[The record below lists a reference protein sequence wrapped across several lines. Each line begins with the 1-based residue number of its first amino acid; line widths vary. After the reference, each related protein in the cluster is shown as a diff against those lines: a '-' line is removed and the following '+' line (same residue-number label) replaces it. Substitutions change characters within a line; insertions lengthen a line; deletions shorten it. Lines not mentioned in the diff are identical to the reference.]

1 MTTAQ
6 EKQAQLKADA
16 KAKAE
21 ERRTVATAKFDAVI
35 AAIKAEVAD
44 LNPTDIAAGFRVGGV
59 EVEKGYS
66 PYSYF
71 GDSRVPDRITVCYT
85 ERKGQWR
92 TKRKTLTYTV
102 LDILRI
108 AERVR
113 NAVESVAS
121 GQATRER
128 IEREEAA
135 TRRDEETRLAPVQ
148 ALVGAFTEAVGEAA
162 LDYDVAVEN
171 HHTKRFRTR
180 LLLSADEVA
189 LVLQTLAK
197 GGGK

>member
-1 MTTAQ
+1 MTTTQ
-6 EKQAQLKADA
+6 EKQAQLKAEA

-66 PYSYF
+66 PYTYF
-71 GDSRVPDRITVCYT
+71 GDSRVPDRITVCYS
-85 ERKGQWR
+85 ERKGAWR

-108 AERVR
+108 AGRVR
-113 NAVESVAS
+113 NAVEVVAS
-121 GQATRER
+121 GRATKDR
-128 IEREEAA
+128 IE
-135 TRRDEETRLAPVQ
+135 
-148 ALVGAFTEAVGEAA
+148 
-162 LDYDVAVEN
+162 VAV
-171 HHTKRFRTR
+171 
-180 LLLSADEVA
+180 
-189 LVLQTLAK
+189 
-197 GGGK
+197 